1 MIIKGFGSVY
11 VKRHRNKDGSWFE
24 SPALWI
30 SFKYHGRWH
39 AESSETNNFEE
50 AVERLKARVNEL
62 SAGRKTVKE
71 DRIRYEDLV
80 KQLKLDYK
88 VNKKRSIDSLGFYLK
103 PLDQHFKGFKAI
115 EIRTSD
121 VLEYIAKRQDEGA
134 ANSSINRELSALKRA
149 FSLARIAGDIVYQPH
164 IQLLDESDNV
174 RQGFVN
180 PAEFVKLHDNL
191 PAYLKPI
198 MEFLYLTG
206 MRSGAAKKL
215 EHKHIDL
222 EAQVIRLPIELSKN
236 KKGLTIPLSGRL
248 LDLVELAWN
257 NRSLDCPYLFHHNGE
272 PIGDFR
278 KSWDNACV
286 NAGLGYFEQ
295 IDDERKR
302 YRGLL
307 IHDLRR
313 SAVRNFIRAGVKES
327 VAMRLSG
334 HRTRSVFD
342 RYNIVSED
350 DLIEANEK
358 VLAFLCEAIK
368 ENKIEKL
375 KE

>member
-1 MIIKGFGSVY
+1 M
-11 VKRHRNKDGSWFE
+11 
-24 SPALWI
+24 
-30 SFKYHGRWH
+30 
-39 AESSETNNFEE
+39 
-50 AVERLKARVNEL
+50 
-62 SAGRKTVKE
+62 
-71 DRIRYEDLV
+71 
-80 KQLKLDYK
+80 
-88 VNKKRSIDSLGFYLK
+88 
-103 PLDQHFKGFKAI
+103 
-115 EIRTSD
+115 
-121 VLEYIAKRQDEGA
+121 
-134 ANSSINRELSALKRA
+134 KRA

-191 PAYLKPI
+191 TDYLKPI
-198 MEFLYLTG
+198 IEFLYLTG

-222 EAQVIRLPIELSKN
+222 EAKVIRLPIELSKN

-248 LDLVELAWN
+248 LSLVQEAWN
-257 NRSLDCPYLFHHNGE
+257 NRSLECPYLFHHKGE

-278 KSWDNACV
+278 KAFDAACAA
-286 NAGLGYFEQ
+286 AGLQG
-295 IDDERKR
+295 I
-302 YRGLL
+302 LP
-307 IHDLRR
+307 HDLRR

-350 DLIEANEK
+350 DLIDASTK
-358 VLAFLCEAIK
+358 LQQFLVEAIK
-368 ENKIEKL
+368 DGKVVPIQK
-375 KE
+375 